1 MTEDQLQSKCYLWAH
16 EYYPEHRGKLCY
28 NLNNSRNRVRGM
40 MDKGMGL
47 QPGRSDMVL
56 YHQGRAYMIEFKLP
70 DGVQSKE
77 QKRWEGIIKEAGF
90 DYVIIRSFEKFQEY
104 LHSIL
109 GK

>member
-1 MTEDQLQSKCYLWAH
+1 MTEDQLQSQCYQWFHA
-16 EYYPEHRGKLCY
+16 YYPEHRGKLCY

-56 YHQGRAYMIEFKLP
+56 YHDGTAYMIEFKLP

-77 QKRWEGIIKEAGF
+77 QKKWQSVIESAGF

-104 LHSIL
+104 LQSIL

>member
-1 MTEDQLQSKCYLWAH
+1 MTEDQLQSQCYRWFH
-16 EYYPEHRGKLCY
+16 ETYPQHRGKLCY

-56 YHQGRAYMIEFKLP
+56 YHNVHAYMIEFKLP

-77 QKRWEGIIKEAGF
+77 QKRWEGIIRDAGF
-90 DYVIIRSFEKFQEY
+90 DYIIIRSLEEFKKY
-104 LHSIL
+104 LQGIL
-109 GK
+109 GN

>member
-1 MTEDQLQSKCYLWAH
+1 MTEDQLQSKCYMWFH
-16 EYYPEHRGKLCY
+16 EYYAEHRGKLCY

-56 YHQGRAYMIEFKLP
+56 YHEGRAYMIELKLP

-77 QKRWEGIIKEAGF
+77 QKRWEGIIKDAGF
-90 DYVIIRSFEKFQEY
+90 DYVIIRSFETFQEY
-104 LHSIL
+104 LQSIL
-109 GK
+109 GY